1 MKKPLYKRV
10 FRNRMGLIGISL
22 LGVFFAVY
30 FLSPW
35 LARPEKPCANGVFY
49 FVPDWLYRPFFGE
62 PPCQPYK
69 MPRDG
74 FGTKPIPPDWSAW
87 RTFPPDWR
95 LHPLGTTERR
105 YDIYYGLVWGTRTAL
120 SVGVV
125 VVAFQF
131 LFGLFV
137 GATSGYYGGK
147 VDGLLMR
154 LCDLMFVLPGLLIIL
169 VIVSVYGRGLEK
181 IVFASILFGWAGY
194 ARFIRGDVLS
204 VRSRLYV
211 DAARALGVNSPTIIR
226 RHIIPNM
233 IYPALILAS
242 LEIGTLTL
250 ALAGYSFLGLGS
262 GEDYADWGAMIALA
276 RNRIVGTVGGNTWE
290 FWYTVFFPGITIF
303 LFVLAWN
310 LMGDAVRAVLDPH
323 EKG

>member
-1 MKKPLYKRV
+1 MRPILRRV
-10 FRNRMGLIGISL
+10 LRNRMGLIGIGL
-22 LGVFFAVY
+22 LTMFVIVY
-30 FLSPW
+30 GLSPW
-35 LARPEKPCANGVFY
+35 LAPPPKPCPSPVYY

-74 FGTKPIPPDWSAW
+74 FGTTPLPPDWSAW
-87 RTFPPDWR
+87 REFPPDWR

-120 SVGVV
+120 TVGVV
-125 VVAFQF
+125 VVACQF
-131 LFGLFV
+131 LLGLIV
-137 GATSGYYGGK
+137 GATSGFYGGR

-154 LCDLMFVLPGLLIIL
+154 LCDLMFVLPYLIIVL

-181 IVFASILFGWAGY
+181 IVFTSIVFGWAGY

-211 DAARALGVNSPTIIR
+211 DAARALGVKSPTIIR
-226 RHIIPNM
+226 RHVVPNM

-250 ALAGYSFLGLGS
+250 ALAGLSFLGLGS

-276 RNRIVGTVGGNTWE
+276 RNRIVGTVGGNPLE

-310 LMGDAVRAVLDPH
+310 LVGDAVRAVLDPH
-323 EKG
+323 HRE